1 MADRVS
7 ITSPVGRMVAGSLYK
22 EVTTD
27 FDGNP
32 LKYKTGPKVGQS
44 RVEFYFGLAIPKTRA
59 NWWEESWGQQILN
72 VGSVAFPGSY
82 QRKDFA
88 WKITDGDSTEVN
100 KRNKRPCD
108 NEGYKSHWVLSLRG
122 GYAPKIYRFEN
133 GTAIQELTPDYVKP
147 GYYIEVL
154 FNVEGNGNQN
164 NPGVYLNHS
173 MVCFR
178 AYGPE
183 ISFGPDVNT
192 AGFGQGA
199 LPPGASLAPPP
210 SSIPMPAGGPVP
222 SAGAIP
228 ASIPAPSAPAVAASP
243 IPASSA
249 GVSPIP
255 VLPNPQFL
263 QVPAPSTTGGMP
275 SNPQSGVPSPV
286 AGAIPLPPASA
297 SPSSPRYRMTAQGTR
312 EEWHAKGWTD
322 AQMIQGG
329 YMVQE

>member
-7 ITSPVGRMVAGSLYK
+7 ITSPVGRLVAGSLYK

-32 LKYKTGPKVGQS
+32 LKYKTGPKTGQT
-44 RVEFYFGLAIPKTRA
+44 RVEFYFGLAVPKTKA
-59 NWWEESWGQQILN
+59 AWWEETWGRQILQ
-72 VGSVAFPGSY
+72 VGSIAFPGSY

-108 NEGYKSHWVLSLRG
+108 NEGYKGHWVLSLRG
-122 GYAPKIYRFEN
+122 GYAPKVYRTEN
-133 GTAIQELTPDYVKP
+133 GGLVQVTDPEFVKP
-147 GYYIEVL
+147 GYFVEVA

-164 NPGVYLNHS
+164 NSGVYLNHS

-183 ISFGPDVNT
+183 INFGPDVNA
-192 AGFGQGA
+192 AGFGQSQ
-199 LPPGASLAPPP
+199 LPAGASLAPPP
-210 SSIPMPAGGPVP
+210 TANPMPAAPAATAG
-222 SAGAIP
+222 SAGVPP
-228 ASIPAPSAPAVAASP
+228 ANIPAPSAPAVVSSP
-243 IPASSA
+243 IPVQAA
-249 GVSPIP
+249 PVSPIP

-263 QVPAPSTTGGMP
+263 QMPAPTSGSVPP
-275 SNPQSGVPSPV
+275 SGAPMLNV
-286 AGAIPLPPASA
+286 GAIPMPPAIA
-297 SPSSPRYRMTAQGTR
+297 SPSSPRYRMTQGGTR
-312 EEWHAKGWTD
+312 EEWLAKGWTD
-322 AQMIQGG
+322 AQLIQGG

>member
-7 ITSPVGRMVAGSLYK
+7 ITSPVGRLVAGSLYK

-59 NWWEESWGQQILN
+59 AWWEESWGQQILQ
-72 VGSVAFPGSY
+72 VGSQAFPGSY

-88 WKITDGDSTEVN
+88 WKITDGDSTELN

-108 NEGYKSHWVLSLRG
+108 NEGHKGHWILSLRG
-122 GYAPKIYRFEN
+122 GYAPKIYRAEN
-133 GTAIQELTPDYVKP
+133 GGFLQVTDVDFVKP
-147 GYYIEVL
+147 GHYVEVN

-183 ISFGPDVNT
+183 ISFGPDVNA
-192 AGFGQGA
+192 AGFGQSA
-199 LPPGASLAPPP
+199 IPAGASLTPPP
-210 SSIPMPAGGPVP
+210 SSIPMPAAPVATAASAAVPPASIPVP
-222 SAGAIP
+222 SAPAAP
-228 ASIPAPSAPAVAASP
+228 AS
-243 IPASSA
+243 
-249 GVSPIP
+249 SPIP
-255 VLPNPQFL
+255 VLPNPGFL
-263 QVPAPSTTGGMP
+263 QMPAPP
-275 SNPQSGVPSPV
+275 SNLPSGATLPS
-286 AGAIPLPPASA
+286 AGAIPPPPASA
-297 SPSSPRYRMTAQGTR
+297 SPSSPRYRMTQGGTR
-312 EEWHAKGWTD
+312 EEWQAKGWTD

>member
-1 MADRVS
+1 MAERTS
-7 ITSPVGRMVAGSLYK
+7 ITSPVGRLVAGSLYK

-32 LKYKTGPKVGQS
+32 LKYKTGTKVGQS
-44 RVEFYFGLAIPKTRA
+44 RVEFYFGLAIPKTKA
-59 NWWEESWGQQILN
+59 NWWEEPWGQQILN

-88 WKITDGDSTEVN
+88 WKITDGDSIELN

-108 NEGYKSHWVLSLRG
+108 NEGYKGHWVLGLRG
-122 GYAPKIYRFEN
+122 GYAPKVYKAEN
-133 GTAIQELTPDYVKP
+133 GAFVQVTEPDFVKP
-147 GYYIEVL
+147 GYYVEVA

-183 ISFGPDVNT
+183 INFGPDVND
-192 AGFGQGA
+192 AGFGQSA
-199 LPPGASLAPPP
+199 LPAGASLAPPP
-210 SSIPMPAGGPVP
+210 SAIPMPASSASAQNAPIPV
-222 SAGAIP
+222 
-228 ASIPAPSAPAVAASP
+228 PSAPAV
-243 IPASSA
+243 PAVSS
-249 GVSPIP
+249 GPIP

-263 QVPAPSTTGGMP
+263 QMPAPAVVTGVIQ
-275 SNPQSGVPSPV
+275 SNLPNGASLSN
-286 AGAIPLPPASA
+286 AGAIPPPPAPA
-297 SPSSPRYRMTAQGTR
+297 SPSSPSYRMRDAAMGTR
-312 EEWHAKGWTD
+312 EEWLAKGWTD